1 MKKTVFILILVSCVF
16 ASSDA
21 LALQRG
27 AILYHTSAGDFIYGR
42 TAALELPCSAI
53 ELAHREMKSGHVG
66 LYIGNERIIQAVTPT
81 VEETASANFIPQSYL
96 DAGCRY
102 LGAKVPVGFD
112 TWTEEQVDQL
122 ILLAREQVGKPYD
135 VQFRHQK
142 GPDTFT
148 CVGLVEYLYEQL
160 GYNITTEG
168 YYSGGAGGLTYTQ
181 TYSCEATLGFDW
193 AGENAFAELVE
204 FSSFEHPLADSLNVG
219 MIHEDRRYMFFPY
232 TQYMQSTIVD
242 VATDIPVSGGGASD
256 GDGDWNDCFI
266 ATAAYGTPLHPH
278 LGLLREFRERYLRT
292 SSAGLLFLS
301 IYERYGPSLAA
312 LINRYDILR
321 GLTRIALLPV
331 LGLCILILHTGP
343 LPLIAFSV
351 ALCVLVVYRVRRKR
365 SLQEA

>member
-1 MKKTVFILILVSCVF
+1 MKKTVLILILVSFVF
-16 ASSDA
+16 ASSEV

-27 AILYHTSAGDFIYGR
+27 AILYHTSKDDTLYGR

-53 ELAHREMKSGHVG
+53 QLAHREMKSGHVG
-66 LYIGNERIIQAVTPT
+66 LYIGNERIIHAVAPS
-81 VEETASANFIPQSYL
+81 VEETASVNFIPQSYL
-96 DAGCRY
+96 DEGCRY

-112 TWTEEQVDQL
+112 AWPGEQVDQL

-135 VQFRHQK
+135 IQFRHQK

-148 CVGLVEYLYEQL
+148 CVGLVEYLYEQV
-160 GYNITTEG
+160 GYDITPAG
-168 YYSGGAGGLTYTQ
+168 YYAGGAGGLTYTQ
-181 TYSCEATLGFDW
+181 TYNCEATLGFDW
-193 AGENAFAELVE
+193 AGLNTFAELVE
-204 FSSFEHPLADSLNVG
+204 FSSFEHPLADPLNVG

-301 IYERYGPSLAA
+301 IYERYSPPLAA
-312 LINRYDILR
+312 LIDRHEILKK
-321 GLTRIALLPV
+321 LTRIALLPV

-351 ALCVLVVYRVRRKR
+351 ALCVLVVYRVRRRR

>member
-1 MKKTVFILILVSCVF
+1 MKKTVLILVLVSVVF
-16 ASSDA
+16 TSSDV

-27 AILYHTSAGDFIYGR
+27 AILYHTSAGDSIYGR

-96 DAGCRY
+96 DDGCRY

-343 LPLIAFSV
+343 LPLIAFFF
-351 ALCVLVVYRVRRKR
+351 ALCALVVYRVCRRKP
-365 SLQEA
+365 LQEV

>member
-1 MKKTVFILILVSCVF
+1 MKKTVFILVLVSFVF
-16 ASSDA
+16 AFSDA

-27 AILYHTSAGDFIYGR
+27 AILYHTSKGDSIYGR
-42 TAALELPCSAI
+42 TAALELPCSVI
-53 ELAHREMKSGHVG
+53 QLAHREMKSGHVG
-66 LYIGNERIIQAVTPT
+66 LYIGNERIIHAITPT

-96 DAGCRY
+96 DDGCRY

-112 TWTEEQVDQL
+112 AWTEEQVDQL

-135 VQFRHQK
+135 IQFRHQK

-148 CVGLVEYLYEQL
+148 CVGLVEYLYEQV
-160 GYNITTEG
+160 GYNITTDG
-168 YYSGGAGGLTYTQ
+168 YYAGGAGGLTYTQ

-193 AGENAFAELVE
+193 AGVNTFAELVE
-204 FSSFEHPLADSLNVG
+204 FSSFEHPLADPLNVG
-219 MIHEDRRYMFFPY
+219 MIHDGKRYMFFPY

-242 VATDIPVSGGGASD
+242 VATDIPISGGGASD
-256 GDGDWNDCFI
+256 GDGDDCFI
-266 ATAAYGTPLHPH
+266 ATAAYGTSLHPH

-292 SSAGLLFLS
+292 SSAGRLFLS

-312 LINRYDILR
+312 LINRYDILK

-343 LPLIAFSV
+343 LPLAAFSV
-351 ALCVLVVYRVRRKR
+351 ALFVLVVYRVRRRK